1 MNPATLVLH
10 LLAARAT
17 YQRAVDSL
25 TATIAAVEA
34 TIPVDVPAIVSADA
48 APSGQLFST
57 DKGQPE

>member
-34 TIPVDVPAIVSADA
+34 TAPVEVPVAVTDN
-48 APSGQLFST
+48 APDGQLFST